1 MFLFLSIKLTRTSLT
16 SLYSYGKLIEYVTK
30 FVEILSAEINSVA
43 FMDQFVI
50 YLFLLIEK

>member
-1 MFLFLSIKLTRTSLT
+1 MFLFLSINLIRTSLT